1 MLVPPTTM
9 AVFNDSRDLL
19 KAWTCQKVKQHMD
32 KEPKKNDNKRGDS

>member
-19 KAWTCQKVKQHMD
+19 KALTYQKSKHHKD
-32 KEPKKNDNKRGDS
+32 A